1 MASVTTSRRWWIL
14 AAIVAALVIVLVC
27 GELLPSYR
35 LRLATDILIFGLL
48 AMSLDIL
55 AGYTGLPSLGHGLYF
70 GSAAYAAAILAR
82 DHSESFL
89 LGLAIGVAVPVAIAI
104 VAAPFALRTTGAYF
118 LMITFAFGQLG
129 IAVALRYR
137 SLTGGADGLAAV
149 PKPTLPF
156 VDLDLYDP
164 RIFYYFTA
172 VVVALC
178 GLVAWQIVRSPFGAV
193 LRGVRENPQRMEA
206 LGFNVWVF
214 RYMSFLIASALG
226 GVAGVLYAYHSGF
239 VNPETMGLTTSAEV
253 LLMGILGSAGT
264 LIGPLLGAALVLLL
278 EEYTR
283 SSFGDH
289 WRLLIGLTY
298 VATVFVARG
307 GILRLAMAGIRR
319 VRSRSTNAAPPSQ
332 PPTTIGD
339 AQAQVTGGPT

>member
-1 MASVTTSRRWWIL
+1 MAGMMTTRRWTIL
-14 AAIVAALVIVLVC
+14 VATLVACVLVLIC

-70 GSAAYAAAILAR
+70 GAAAYAAALVAR
-82 DHSESFL
+82 DHTDSFL
-89 LGLAIGVAVPVAIAI
+89 TGLAAGVAVPVAIAI
-104 VAAPFALRTTGAYF
+104 VAAPLALRTTGAYF

-137 SLTGGADGLAAV
+137 SITGGADGLAAV
-149 PKPTLPF
+149 PRPSLPV

-164 RIFYYFTA
+164 RTFYYFTA
-172 VVVALC
+172 VVVAVF

-193 LRGVRENPQRMEA
+193 LRGVRENPDRMEA
-206 LGFNVWVF
+206 LGFNVWLF
-214 RYMSFLIASALG
+214 RYAAFLIASAIG

-289 WRLLIGLTY
+289 WRLIIGLTY
-298 VATVFVARG
+298 VVTVFVARG
-307 GILRLAMAGIRR
+307 GILRLVLAGVRR
-319 VRSRSTNAAPPSQ
+319 LRQRGSDGVPPSSTLGEVS
-332 PPTTIGD
+332 TTLGGD
-339 AQAQVTGGPT
+339 AT

>member
-149 PKPTLPF
+149 
-156 VDLDLYDP
+156 
-164 RIFYYFTA
+164 
-172 VVVALC
+172 C

>member
-137 SLTGGADGLAAV
+137 SLTGGADGL
-149 PKPTLPF
+149 
-156 VDLDLYDP
+156 
-164 RIFYYFTA
+164 
-172 VVVALC
+172 VALC